1 MSLISCKLDNKNT
14 NQRTRSIIDYPVK
27 FYNINSPYDT
37 IIFESDSLGFLS
49 NKSTKKDFT
58 YWYSTDKD
66 SLFISPY
73 YSRDLW
79 FKLTLFKDS
88 LALVAGDRNLSYYK
102 YRQDTEHFIPDGTW
116 KGSICWDRLPS
127 GVDENVSQMDKE
139 AYFLR
144 VNSEE
149 IEITSDDTKVISKS
163 RYDISVDGAFIY
175 NDNKP
180 RDIYSIKQN
189 HDTLSLRKT
198 NHPWKF
204 IFIKVLEVEKKH

>member
-1 MSLISCKLDNKNT
+1 MNNLLFCITLSMSLISCKLDNKNT

-88 LALVAGDRNLSYYK
+88 LALWTYNK
-102 YRQDTEHFIPDGTW
+102 I
-116 KGSICWDRLPS
+116 
-127 GVDENVSQMDKE
+127 MDK
-139 AYFLR
+139 
-144 VNSEE
+144 
-149 IEITSDDTKVISKS
+149 K
-163 RYDISVDGAFIY
+163 
-175 NDNKP
+175 
-180 RDIYSIKQN
+180 
-189 HDTLSLRKT
+189 LS
-198 NHPWKF
+198 
-204 IFIKVLEVEKKH
+204 